1 MRRAARQ
8 TDGQG
13 RELPTSGGVVGYAS
27 PPRWVTV
34 RIETDRGSYEGRLH
48 VPHGRRRPEDV
59 LNDEAAFLSLVDVTM
74 AGAERQEPLVTLNK
88 RHIRTAQILDDG
100 EGDRE
105 GNG

>member
-1 MRRAARQ
+1 MRRAVGQANG
-8 TDGQG
+8 DGH
-13 RELPTSGGVVGYAS
+13 ELPTSGGVVGYAS
-27 PPRWVTV
+27 PTRWVTV
-34 RIETDRGSYEGRLH
+34 RIETDWGSYEGRLH